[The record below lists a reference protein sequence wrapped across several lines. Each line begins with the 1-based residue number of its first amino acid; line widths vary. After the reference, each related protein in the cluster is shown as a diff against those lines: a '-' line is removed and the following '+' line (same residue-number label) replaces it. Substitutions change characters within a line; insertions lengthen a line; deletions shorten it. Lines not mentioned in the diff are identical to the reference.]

1 MKPDLSPHR
10 LCLAPML
17 DWSDRH
23 CRMFWRRLTR
33 RARLYTEMVTTSALL
48 HGPRRQLLAFHAEEQ
63 PLALQLGGSDP
74 AELARCAEL
83 AQHHGFVE
91 VNLNCGCPSDRVRSG
106 AFGACLMAEPA
117 RVAAALRAMQQACDL
132 PVTVKH
138 RIGIDDQDS
147 EQALTD
153 FVGTLVEAGCRTVI
167 VHARKA
173 WLQGLSP
180 RENRHIPPLDY
191 ERVYRLK
198 KQFPELTIVLNGGLN
213 DWATVAR
220 ALAGVDGV
228 MLGRAA
234 YQNPWLLAEADASLF
249 GDPPVVDSRDRAL
262 EQLFPYIEEE
272 LSRGTRLHHITR
284 HLLGLYQGQPGG
296 RIFRRHLSEQANRPG
311 AGLEVLTTAMAL
323 RASAESSRRNPD
335 PAEAS

>member
-1 MKPDLSPHR
+1 MKAGPSGTDPPWSVPLSPRWSRGVTASPVSRAIVARVCDTAQFLLQPVTAHMKPDLSPHR

-117 RVAAALRAMQQACDL
+117 RVAEGVRAIHQAC
-132 PVTVKH
+132 VQT
-138 RIGIDDQDS
+138 
-147 EQALTD
+147 
-153 FVGTLVEAGCRTVI
+153 
-167 VHARKA
+167 
-173 WLQGLSP
+173 
-180 RENRHIPPLDY
+180 
-191 ERVYRLK
+191 
-198 KQFPELTIVLNGGLN
+198 LTI
-213 DWATVAR
+213 
-220 ALAGVDGV
+220 
-228 MLGRAA
+228 
-234 YQNPWLLAEADASLF
+234 
-249 GDPPVVDSRDRAL
+249 
-262 EQLFPYIEEE
+262 YIQHVFSCPDIRSDT
-272 LSRGTRLHHITR
+272 SRGVITT
-284 HLLGLYQGQPGG
+284 H
-296 RIFRRHLSEQANRPG
+296 A
-311 AGLEVLTTAMAL
+311 
-323 RASAESSRRNPD
+323 
-335 PAEAS
+335 